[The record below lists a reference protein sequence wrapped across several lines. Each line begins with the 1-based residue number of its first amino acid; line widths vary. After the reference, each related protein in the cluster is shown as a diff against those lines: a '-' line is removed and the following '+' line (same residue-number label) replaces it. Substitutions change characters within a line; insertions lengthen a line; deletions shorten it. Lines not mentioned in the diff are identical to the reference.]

1 MKIAV
6 IGAGN
11 VGTAVARAGVNSG
24 NDVVLTATTPERA
37 QTVAASIGARA
48 AANNPD
54 AVRQADLVVLAVP
67 YSAVADVADEIADAA
82 SGNIIIDATNALK
95 PDLSGLAVTDR
106 SAAEL
111 LQERLPSAR
120 VVKAFNTVFASR
132 QAAPVV
138 DGSPLDGFYAG
149 NDTEAKQT
157 VAEFLTAIGYRPIDA
172 GGLPSARAL
181 EHMAYLNILLNAGN
195 GWPWQSGWKL
205 VGPTD

>member
-1 MKIAV
+1 MRIAV

-11 VGTAVARAGVNSG
+11 VGSSVARAGVDSG
-24 NDVVLTATTPERA
+24 HEVILSATTPEKAR
-37 QTVAASIGARA
+37 TVADTLGASA

-67 YSAVADVADEIADAA
+67 YSAVADIADEIADAA
-82 SGNIIIDATNALK
+82 AGKIIIDATNALK

-111 LQERLPSAR
+111 LQERLPAAR

-132 QAAPVV
+132 QADPVV

-149 NDTEAKQT
+149 DDAEAKQT
-157 VAEFLTAIGYRPIDA
+157 VAEFLTGIGYRPIDA
-172 GGLPSARAL
+172 GGLSSARAL
-181 EHMAYLNILLNAGN
+181 EQMAFLNILLNASN

-205 VGPTD
+205 VGPTG

>member
-37 QTVAASIGARA
+37 QAVAASIGARA

-82 SGNIIIDATNALK
+82 SGKIIIDATNALK

-120 VVKAFNTVFASR
+120 VVKAFNTVLPLGRLPRWSMARRSTVSTLVMTPRQSR
-132 QAAPVV
+132 P
-138 DGSPLDGFYAG
+138 
-149 NDTEAKQT
+149 
-157 VAEFLTAIGYRPIDA
+157 
-172 GGLPSARAL
+172 LPS
-181 EHMAYLNILLNAGN
+181 
-195 GWPWQSGWKL
+195 S
-205 VGPTD
+205 